1 MNLVTKENLEKQKH
15 VKKTIKSTPAV
26 IVHLRFI
33 TKGKQHEAKFNT
45 AQSTIE
51 PQNDTFTPTY
61 YYGQVSEI
69 LLLIQLAVSKL
80 NGKTDARLGNLSL
93 KLLVH

>member
-1 MNLVTKENLEKQKH
+1 MLRVTGVHNEHESASQWGYVTKQNLEKQKH

-45 AQSTIE
+45 AQ
-51 PQNDTFTPTY
+51 
-61 YYGQVSEI
+61 
-69 LLLIQLAVSKL
+69 
-80 NGKTDARLGNLSL
+80 
-93 KLLVH
+93 